1 MELNAPE
8 FDFSVVRDLRK
19 RGGLTLADLSERSG
33 ITVAGLSRIE
43 RNQSVLELGT
53 LYRLAR
59 ALGLSGTDLLGLA
72 ESCTAHRKKAESY
85 QSGPFQ
91 FEKVGYKGI
100 DLFHA
105 TARKGGSLK
114 KQEAHGDEFEICW
127 VRQGRIRV
135 TLPRE
140 THELSAGEALQFDAA
155 LEHTYEI
162 LADSEM
168 TIAHLSKKHRF

>member
-1 MELNAPE
+1 MQSRMPE

-19 RGGLTLADLSERSG
+19 RAGLTLAGVSERSG
-33 ITVAGLSRIE
+33 ISVAGLSRVE
-43 RNQSVLELGT
+43 RNQTVVELGT

-59 ALGLSGTDLLGLA
+59 VLGLSGTDLLGLA
-72 ESCTAHRKKAESY
+72 ESCSAHPKSAEAY
-85 QSGPFQ
+85 QSGPFF

-105 TARKGGSLK
+105 TARQGEKLTK
-114 KQEAHGDEFEICW
+114 PEAHGDDFEICW
-127 VRQGRIRV
+127 VRRGRIRIA
-135 TLPRE
+135 LPRE
-140 THELSAGEALQFDAA
+140 NHTLSAGEALQFDAA

-168 TIAHLSKKHRF
+168 TIAHLSKHHRF